1 MNATC
6 ASEVLNLLREEIS
19 VFAAWDRLAGF
30 KCEEV
35 AGHSY
40 FPKFVKLSQSLL
52 QKPGGLARAV
62 ANMCWAA
69 ARIHGCNS
77 SQLAALWQ
85 PLAFATRQT
94 VGSMNA
100 QDVANVIWATGQLSL
115 DPSSKQDLREA
126 LPVVVERARL
136 VLPQTTPQALA
147 NCCWG
152 LAFSDYCDDVFLE
165 AAAKKVAT
173 DAAGWKP
180 AGCRLD
186 LPSVLWAFAR
196 LSATGY
202 SDMLH
207 VAAERLSSMLDRLGD
222 WGRCAVAWS
231 YKQLDASSNFLAFRS
246 LESEIEFRQL
256 SEEDVQRSS
265 MGPEKW

>member
-1 MNATC
+1 
-6 ASEVLNLLREEIS
+6 
-19 VFAAWDRLAGF
+19 
-30 KCEEV
+30 
-35 AGHSY
+35 
-40 FPKFVKLSQSLL
+40 
-52 QKPGGLARAV
+52 
-62 ANMCWAA
+62 MCWAA

-94 VGSMNA
+94 VECPK
-100 QDVANVIWATGQLSL
+100 WARGQLSL
-115 DPSSKQDLREA
+115 DPSNKQDLREA

-152 LAFSDYCDDVFLE
+152 PAFSDYCDDVFLE

-207 VAAERLSSMLDRLGD
+207 VAERLSMIDRLGD
-222 WGRCAVAWS
+222 WGLCAVAWS
-231 YKQLDASSNFLAFRS
+231 KQLDASGNFLAFRRS
-246 LESEIEFRQL
+246 LELEIECRQL